1 MPVIRRKYKTFS
13 YSRGMGLINRTKK
26 TRRPKSRH
34 VQRGHR
40 CWLHPTPIHTHLDYL
55 STGYGYGHGPVA
67 IDATAA
73 VPRQPF
79 HPARTRGRRETA
91 IHLCIHDRRRVVGC
105 ARWPLGSAHPRRSNS
120 QVPRRGTAVPQSLPV
135 PKRRLDAAY
144 DVITHTLASLEPEH
158 LLVSAGWVGPHS
170 IPFPNMARSGVGH
183 LALQHRLCVRTHV
196 PTKCQRTVE

>member
-1 MPVIRRKYKTFS
+1 MPVIRRKHKTFS

-91 IHLCIHDRRRVVGC
+91 IHLCIPARCWLCSLAAWFRPSPTVKLPGPKKGNSCAPKPACTKTPAGRSVRRDHAHACQPGTRASVCVCRVGW
-105 ARWPLGSAHPRRSNS
+105 ASLNTLPQHGTKW
-120 QVPRRGTAVPQSLPV
+120 RGTPG
-135 PKRRLDAAY
+135 AAAPPMRQNTRP
-144 DVITHTLASLEPEH
+144 D
-158 LLVSAGWVGPHS
+158 
-170 IPFPNMARSGVGH
+170 
-183 LALQHRLCVRTHV
+183 
-196 PTKCQRTVE
+196 